1 MSCNKNHVIKP
12 KQSQKMLKECTNML
26 IFGEKKNSIEEKVP
40 ICYLHVPLFKQAVVE
55 WLDEKIISKQTYVEK
70 HSRKIFSFV
79 KKEQNQRVRIFGRR
93 FNTGA
98 LQSKRVFWCV

>member
-55 WLDEKIISKQTYVEK
+55 
-70 HSRKIFSFV
+70 
-79 KKEQNQRVRIFGRR
+79 
-93 FNTGA
+93 
-98 LQSKRVFWCV
+98 